1 MRLGCAQGAGRKYS
15 PNWSRWTKGQG
26 ECCGGS
32 GSAKAGPYIGGG
44 LRKGRSML
52 RHYKEHRELWGRK
65 RRSYAAGCD
74 GMLASGIDVKL
85 GGEDEG

>member
-1 MRLGCAQGAGRKYS
+1 MAVARLKPGPTLAEDCGR
-15 PNWSRWTKGQG
+15 
-26 ECCGGS
+26 
-32 GSAKAGPYIGGG
+32 
-44 LRKGRSML
+44 GRSML

-65 RRSYAAGCD
+65 RRGYAAGCD